1 MKRLISL
8 ISAALLTVGMSTT
21 AFAADINVTVEGTP
35 VAWTDAKP
43 FIDENDRTL
52 VPLRP
57 IANALGL
64 EVAWNDD
71 TNTWNLTTKANDTGE
86 GTT

>member
-8 ISAALLTVGMSTT
+8 ISAALLTVGMSAT

-64 EVAWNDD
+64 EVAW
-71 TNTWNLTTKANDTGE
+71 
-86 GTT
+86 

>member
-1 MKRLISL
+1 MKKWISL
-8 ISAALLTVGMSTT
+8 FTAALMTIGMSVP
-21 AFAADINVTVEGTP
+21 ALAGDINVTVDGTLVP
-35 VAWTDAKP
+35 WTDARP
-43 FIDENDRTL
+43 FIDENSRTL

-71 TNTWNLTTKANDTGE
+71 TNTASFTDSETTVE
-86 GTT
+86 FVV